1 MTAQPSSPAQSTAM
15 PTKSTAVPALSTA
28 MPTATSLRRV
38 LIANRGEIAI
48 RIARAAA
55 GLGIESVA
63 VHAPIDDESLH
74 TRLADQA
81 LQLGTDPA
89 AGPVAAYLDIDAV
102 LAAAAAADCDCVH
115 PGYGFLAESAAF
127 AARCADAGLIFI
139 GPSPEALALFG
150 DKVAARALA
159 TSLGIS
165 VVPGSDAVLASAAD
179 AGLAAAGL
187 GYPVML
193 KAAAGGGGRGMR
205 AVSNPAEMAEAFER
219 CQSEARAAFGDGSV
233 FLEKLVVRPRHIEV
247 QILADGAGNVI
258 HLLERD
264 CSVQLRNQKV
274 IELAPAPGL
283 DADLRATLHADAV
296 RLVAAAGYRNAGT
309 VEFLVVPETGEHY
322 FIECNPRIQVE
333 HTVTEEVTGVDLV
346 EAQFR
351 LAAGATLAELGLADQ
366 AAVGEPR
373 TFSLQAR
380 VVATGGGTITAYK
393 EPSGVGVRVDGAGYA
408 GYRPPPQFDPLLAK
422 VIATASGAHGLAAVL
437 SRAQRALAEFHI
449 AGLPTNL
456 AQLHAILGHPAVRAG
471 DARTTLLAE
480 APELT
485 APAGSAT
492 SSAPSSTASAAHS
505 RVAAN
510 SSGAAAGAAVATN
523 PVLALLERHAPNGT
537 GPGGNGGLGRAGNP
551 FANSHRGHGGA
562 PLGSLVVGDGEQ
574 GVASPL
580 EAVLVAWRVQPGDTV
595 AAGDPLVTLNAMKM
609 ETVVVA
615 PCDAK
620 VEALA
625 ELHPGDAVVT
635 GLIVVRLMPMAL
647 DPAGEAARQ
656 ARTAADAAADPDAG
670 ANANAG
676 WGPVLE
682 DVRTLHRLAEERLA
696 PGSTDPGV
704 VRQRSRNKLTCRE
717 RIDLLLDEGSFREV
731 GSVAGFASHDDEG
744 AITAFT
750 PANHV
755 GGWGRIEGRNAVV
768 CADDFT
774 SRGGHADGAIGAKS
788 FHLDRMALELRIP
801 SVRLLDGSSGGGS
814 VAAMV
819 PEQRKTGESIAQES
833 SGAITAGRPRVSGG
847 GGSFLP
853 GHLGST
859 MYTEQLATVPVVNL
873 LLGSVVGIG
882 AAKAVLGHFSV
893 MVRDIAQLF
902 VAGPPVVSHAMG
914 YDITKEDLGGW
925 HIHCR
930 NGSVDNLAETEA
942 DAVAQTQRFLSYL
955 PGSVFEAPPVL
966 PANPIDPPD
975 RRDDELF
982 SLIPRKRT
990 TTFDVRRAITLMA
1003 DAGSFFEIG
1012 PHWGTDQV
1020 VGLVRFD
1027 GHPLGVIASDSR
1039 HVNGGALTADG
1050 CDKVRRH
1057 LDLCDLFHIPILNLV
1072 DNPGFAVGLE
1082 HEQAGTIRK
1091 GAEWMVAFAQITVPL
1106 FTVVM
1111 RRSFGVAGNN
1121 WATPQSGSSM
1131 RVCWPSADVG
1141 GIPPEGGI
1149 EAAYKRQLAEAADP
1163 VALRAELEARIESAR
1178 GPLGPLSKFQME
1190 EMIDPRDTRRL
1201 VCEWL
1206 DIAYRMVSA
1215 PSRLV
1220 SRPQQ
1225 FRP

>member
-1 MTAQPSSPAQSTAM
+1 MTAQPTSSS
-15 PTKSTAVPALSTA
+15 SSSL
-28 MPTATSLRRV
+28 TSLRRV

-48 RIARAAA
+48 RIGRAAA
-55 GLGIESVA
+55 GLGVESVA
-63 VHAPIDDESLH
+63 IYAAVDADALH
-74 TRLADQA
+74 TRLADRSHQ
-81 LQLGTDPA
+81 LQSD
-89 AGPVAAYLDIDAV
+89 AGPVGAYLDIDAV
-102 LAAAAAADCDCVH
+102 LAAAAATDCDCVH
-115 PGYGFLAESAAF
+115 PGYGFLSESAAF
-127 AARCADAGLIFI
+127 AARCAEAGLIFI
-139 GPSPEALALFG
+139 GPSPDALALFG
-150 DKVAARALA
+150 DKVAARSLA
-159 TSLGIS
+159 QSLGIP
-165 VVPGSDAVLASAAD
+165 VVSGSDGALANLDQAR
-179 AGLAAAGL
+179 AAATAI
-187 GYPVML
+187 GYPVMV

-205 AVSNPAEMAEAFER
+205 AVGDDGELAEAFER
-219 CQSEARAAFGDGSV
+219 CRSEAEAAFGDGSV

-247 QILADGAGNVI
+247 QVLADRVGNVI
-258 HLLERD
+258 HLHERD

-283 DADLRATLHADAV
+283 DVDLRAALHADAV
-296 RLVAAAGYRNAGT
+296 RLVTAAGYHNAGT
-309 VEFLVVPETGEHY
+309 VEFLVVPETGEYY

-333 HTVTEEVTGVDLV
+333 HTVTEQVTGVDLV
-346 EAQFR
+346 ETQFR
-351 LAAGATLAELGLADQ
+351 LAAGATLAELGWADQ
-366 AAVGEPR
+366 AAVGQPR
-373 TFSLQAR
+373 GFSVQAR
-380 VVATGGGTITAYK
+380 VVATAGGTITAYK
-393 EPSGVGVRVDGAGYA
+393 EPSGVGVRVDAAGYA
-408 GYRPPPQFDPLLAK
+408 GYSPPPQFDPLLAK
-422 VIATASGAHGLAAVL
+422 VIASTFVGGPGGGPGGGAGDVTALASVF
-437 SRAQRALAEFHI
+437 QRARRALGEFHLL
-449 AGLPTNL
+449 GLPTNL
-456 AQLHAILGHPAVRAG
+456 AQLQAILGHSAVLAG

-480 APELT
+480 APELAAPAIT
-485 APAGSAT
+485 PSPAGSTAGTAGTAT
-492 SSAPSSTASAAHS
+492 TPMLALLNSYAGHDGNG
-505 RVAAN
+505 AN
-510 SSGAAAGAAVATN
+510 SSNAANAKNRGVGGPAAG
-523 PVLALLERHAPNGT
+523 G
-537 GPGGNGGLGRAGNP
+537 
-551 FANSHRGHGGA
+551 
-562 PLGSLVVGDGEQ
+562 LVVGDGEE

-580 EAVLVAWRVQPGDTV
+580 EATLVAWRVQAGDTV
-595 AAGDPLVTLNAMKM
+595 AAGDALVTLNAMKM

-615 PCDAK
+615 PCDAE
-620 VEALA
+620 VTAVAELQPGQPVSSGLILVRLTPVVLDPDSDTARRALA
-625 ELHPGDAVVT
+625 ATAV
-635 GLIVVRLMPMAL
+635 P
-647 DPAGEAARQ
+647 
-656 ARTAADAAADPDAG
+656 DPD
-670 ANANAG
+670 AG

-717 RIDLLLDEGSFREV
+717 RIDLLLDTSSFREV
-731 GSVAGFASHDDEG
+731 GSVAGFASHDEGG

-755 GGWGRIEGRNAVV
+755 GGWGRIEGRAAVV

-774 SRGGHADGAIGAKS
+774 SRGGHSDGAIGAKS

-814 VAAMV
+814 VASMV
-819 PEQRKTGESIAQES
+819 PEQRKAGESTAQES

-942 DAVAQTQRFLSYL
+942 EAMDQARRFLSYL

-966 PANPIDPPD
+966 PISAADRANAAD

-990 TTFDVRRAITLMA
+990 TTFDIRRAITLMA
-1003 DAGSFFEIG
+1003 DRGSFFEIG

-1020 VGLVRFD
+1020 VGFVRFK

-1057 LDLCDLFHIPILNLV
+1057 LDVCDLFHIPILNLV

-1121 WATPQSGSSM
+1121 WATPQHGSSM

-1149 EAAYKRQLAEAADP
+1149 EAAYKRQLAESADP

-1178 GPLGPLSKFQME
+1178 GPLGPLSKFQIE
-1190 EMIDPRDTRRL
+1190 EMIDPRDTRRY